1 MIFRKI
7 KLKNFRQYK
16 NEVTIDFA
24 VPDNNNSQNITLVMA
39 DNGVGKTTLLQ
50 SIRYCFFGSSANY
63 LNLPEPDN
71 LLNNSL
77 QKDLKEVEE
86 AQMFVEVE
94 FYHEGNTFIA
104 RREEVFQKLNGK
116 INSFKEE
123 RFILRISDEIAG
135 YRDIDTSKALD
146 KMHSILPPGLSY
158 IFMFDGERMERN
170 ITDRAFK
177 SDLKESILGILDIKK
192 YDELIDL
199 LGTKGKSS
207 TVIGKLYGRRQGA
220 TDQDNKIINENKQ
233 LEIAKQNL
241 ISKISE
247 IDDQISV
254 QKKIIDSSRVM
265 QSKIEEIKKLN
276 DRLKNLEKDY
286 DEKKER
292 IDELSEDYISKS
304 LSVYINKILNSV
316 YTSYNDFANKD
327 FESKVRYRNLH
338 IDTIEDILSSGICLC
353 GEEISV
359 NHLKRHKI
367 ESLKSSALPFET
379 AHNLSEIQQMFNRAK
394 EFNDMFVKQSDMHN
408 KISGEK
414 YELEQIN
421 GEIKNLE
428 INIKRLETEHN
439 INYSSEIDKASD
451 KMMDLRESR
460 GEQKRVLDSVEDK
473 LRKQDRKLLEIN
485 QNNIQ
490 NKKIMRV
497 IEVLEK
503 VIEITEKTRDE
514 KNKQA
519 CETLGKHFQE
529 TLSKVMQGK
538 YRTEIDEFYNIKIFD
553 INENDVTS
561 VLSTGQNVVVSISL
575 ISALIETAKE
585 LSNDID
591 KDSKY
596 GIIMDAALSNLD
608 STHINRLSKHSLNN
622 MEQLIFLSFK
632 KQLKNELIASIGDNV
647 GKAYELY
654 LNEEGSVDYNE
665 IELVNLSTYI
675 NESGEL

>member
-1 MIFRKI
+1 
-7 KLKNFRQYK
+7 
-16 NEVTIDFA
+16 
-24 VPDNNNSQNITLVMA
+24 
-39 DNGVGKTTLLQ
+39 
-50 SIRYCFFGSSANY
+50 
-63 LNLPEPDN
+63 
-71 LLNNSL
+71 
-77 QKDLKEVEE
+77 
-86 AQMFVEVE
+86 
-94 FYHEGNTFIA
+94 
-104 RREEVFQKLNGK
+104 
-116 INSFKEE
+116 
-123 RFILRISDEIAG
+123 
-135 YRDIDTSKALD
+135 
-146 KMHSILPPGLSY
+146 
-158 IFMFDGERMERN
+158 
-170 ITDRAFK
+170 
-177 SDLKESILGILDIKK
+177 
-192 YDELIDL
+192 
-199 LGTKGKSS
+199 
-207 TVIGKLYGRRQGA
+207 
-220 TDQDNKIINENKQ
+220 
-233 LEIAKQNL
+233 
-241 ISKISE
+241 
-247 IDDQISV
+247 
-254 QKKIIDSSRVM
+254 
-265 QSKIEEIKKLN
+265 
-276 DRLKNLEKDY
+276 
-286 DEKKER
+286 
-292 IDELSEDYISKS
+292 
-304 LSVYINKILNSV
+304 
-316 YTSYNDFANKD
+316 
-327 FESKVRYRNLH
+327 
-338 IDTIEDILSSGICLC
+338 
-353 GEEISV
+353 
-359 NHLKRHKI
+359 
-367 ESLKSSALPFET
+367 
-379 AHNLSEIQQMFNRAK
+379 
-394 EFNDMFVKQSDMHN
+394 MHN